1 MVLLTPGV
9 FNSAYFEHTF
19 LAQQM
24 GIELVEGRDLLVHDN
39 VVYMRTTAGLKRV
52 DVIYRRVDDDFLD
65 PLCFRRDSSLGVPG
79 LFNAYRA
86 GSVVLANAVGTG
98 IADDKAVYAYVPAII
113 RYYLGEEPILPNV
126 PTYLLTD
133 PSQRSYV
140 LEHLD
145 ELVVKAVGESGGY
158 GMLIGPHSTAEQREE
173 FRQRIQAEPRNYIA
187 QPTLESFAGA
197 VFSGRRSAGAARRS
211 AALHSLWRERHAGAR
226 RAYARGVAR
235 GSLVVNSSQGGGS
248 KDTWVLRA

>member
-1 MVLLTPGV
+1 MMGNRKVLKRVFPTLFRDYGVWPVDHYAQSLLATLRGLAPVNVSGRSAPTVVLLTPGV

-39 VVYMRTTAGLKRV
+39 VVYMRTTAGLRRV

-86 GSVVLANAVGTG
+86 GNVTLANAIGTG
-98 IADDKAVYAYVPAII
+98 VADDKAMDAYVPPII
-113 RYYLGEEPILPNV
+113 KYYFGEEPILDNV
-126 PTYLLTD
+126 QTYLLTD
-133 PSQRSYV
+133 RSQRDYV

-145 ELVVKAVGESGGY
+145 ALAVQAAADSGGY
-158 GMLIGPHSTAEQREE
+158 GM
-173 FRQRIQAEPRNYIA
+173 
-187 QPTLESFAGA
+187 
-197 VFSGRRSAGAARRS
+197 
-211 AALHSLWRERHAGAR
+211 
-226 RAYARGVAR
+226 
-235 GSLVVNSSQGGGS
+235 
-248 KDTWVLRA
+248 